1 MRHECTPHQKRACRL
16 LSKTQDLLWQCLA
29 TRRLYCITARVRVTS
44 AGHAAASLTVIRGLP
59 ALQPQPSQSVC
70 PWRGLQESPIYST
83 DSGGRRNRRKNK
95 GALMPGRQGSKGLA
109 LVVGQLT
116 ETFKD
121 GRFFLHSACLSLPA
135 WALGDAGC
143 KGTGD
148 ENKVAFSAAR
158 PAWFDKVISQLRD
171 L

>member
-1 MRHECTPHQKRACRL
+1 
-16 LSKTQDLLWQCLA
+16 
-29 TRRLYCITARVRVTS
+29 
-44 AGHAAASLTVIRGLP
+44 
-59 ALQPQPSQSVC
+59 
-70 PWRGLQESPIYST
+70 
-83 DSGGRRNRRKNK
+83 
-95 GALMPGRQGSKGLA
+95 MPGRQGSKGLA